1 MSAVGLRASR
11 PAYALFVLP
20 FVALYAALLIWP
32 LLKGVFIS
40 FHDHDLLSN
49 ESFWVGL
56 ANYAELWN
64 DEVFRQVI
72 WNTIRFVA
80 ISTPIFVILSL
91 ALALALN
98 RPGKLAF
105 LLRATFFCASVF
117 SVTLVTLVWKLA
129 LMPGR
134 GLLPQML
141 TALGLPELPLLTD
154 ENLALLTVA
163 LITVW
168 WIIGLPM
175 ILFLSALQQIPA
187 ELYEAAALDNA
198 SRWRTLTQVTLPT
211 LKRAIVLVALIELI
225 RQFQVFPQI
234 LLMTNGGPNNS
245 TRPIVQFIYE
255 QAFMQLSLGYATA
268 ASQILL
274 AIMLVGGVGADLD
287 RARHEGGSGM
297 NPLLRRGWFDRLLMA
312 GLCGLAL
319 IWMLPL
325 LWVLALSFKPNE
337 FLMAR
342 TDVFLA
348 PPYTLDNYLDILGTS
363 AVFRWLGNSA
373 LVALLQTAG
382 VLVLSSL
389 AGYGFARCE
398 FPGRRWLFAF
408 VLFGLAVPAQ
418 SVFIPLHHQFTA
430 WGLQN
435 THAGLILPGLAAPF
449 GVYLMTQYFK
459 AIPLELE
466 EAALLDNASRLKTFV
481 RVILPLSLPA
491 QATLGIFTFLACW
504 NDYLWPLVIATQPD
518 MYTLT
523 RGLASTQTNFAQSEG
538 LGFLMAQAV
547 FAGAPV
553 LMLYLFFQKHLV
565 SAVSSR

>member
-56 ANYAELWN
+56 ANYAELWD
-64 DEVFRQVI
+64 DEVFRQVVG
-72 WNTIRFVA
+72 NTIRFVA

-134 GLLPQML
+134 GLLPQLL

-198 SRWRTLTQVTLPT
+198 SRWRTLTRVTLPS

-268 ASQILL
+268 ASQVLL
-274 AIMLVGGVGADLD
+274 AIMLVG
-287 RARHEGGSGM
+287 
-297 NPLLRRGWFDRLLMA
+297 
-312 GLCGLAL
+312 
-319 IWMLPL
+319 
-325 LWVLALSFKPNE
+325 
-337 FLMAR
+337 
-342 TDVFLA
+342 
-348 PPYTLDNYLDILGTS
+348 
-363 AVFRWLGNSA
+363 
-373 LVALLQTAG
+373 
-382 VLVLSSL
+382 
-389 AGYGFARCE
+389 
-398 FPGRRWLFAF
+398 
-408 VLFGLAVPAQ
+408 
-418 SVFIPLHHQFTA
+418 
-430 WGLQN
+430 
-435 THAGLILPGLAAPF
+435 
-449 GVYLMTQYFK
+449 
-459 AIPLELE
+459 
-466 EAALLDNASRLKTFV
+466 
-481 RVILPLSLPA
+481 
-491 QATLGIFTFLACW
+491 
-504 NDYLWPLVIATQPD
+504 
-518 MYTLT
+518 
-523 RGLASTQTNFAQSEG
+523 
-538 LGFLMAQAV
+538 
-547 FAGAPV
+547 
-553 LMLYLFFQKHLV
+553 V
-565 SAVSSR
+565 SAQIWIERDKKGGRA